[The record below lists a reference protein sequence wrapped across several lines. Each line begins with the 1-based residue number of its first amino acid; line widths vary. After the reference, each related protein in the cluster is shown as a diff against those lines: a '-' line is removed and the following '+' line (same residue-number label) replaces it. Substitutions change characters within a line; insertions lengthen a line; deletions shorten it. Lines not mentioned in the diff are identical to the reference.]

1 MEVDVLMVLYVL
13 FGGVAA
19 GSFWA
24 AVIAE
29 FRGVRRRPCKRC
41 YVAAFVSLIL
51 ASVSIFMHLPHPEN
65 SIYIFSNL
73 SSSWLSRETLSMFS
87 LGVLAFIYILQ
98 PMFGVPGRK
107 LVGFL
112 GAVAGLAY
120 TVSTGMV
127 YVVPAQPAWNTL
139 LMPLIHVVSAAVLGV
154 FVFVAAST
162 VKCSE
167 ELLSA
172 QAFRNV
178 SKVGAVALI
187 VKMLIGAGYLSH
199 LYRVPE
205 VSVEEL
211 LQGSLSPFFWMHVVL
226 GSLVPLI
233 FIGVYLAKGE
243 KVISR
248 KTLAVT
254 CLLYVL
260 ASTFI
265 ETALTHWI
273 SEPVSL
279 FNPEDILGG
288 V

>member
-1 MEVDVLMVLYVL
+1 MEVDYLMVLYVL
-13 FGGVAA
+13 FGGIAA

-24 AVIAE
+24 AVAAE
-29 FRGVRRRPCKRC
+29 FRGVRRKICKRC
-41 YVAAFVSLIL
+41 YVAAFISLVL
-51 ASVSIFMHLPHPEN
+51 AGISIFIHLPHREN
-65 SIYIFSNL
+65 AIYVFANL
-73 SSSWLSRETLSMFS
+73 GSSWLSRETLFMSS

-98 PMFGVPGRK
+98 PMFGLPGRK

-112 GAVAGLAY
+112 GAVAGLGY
-120 TVSTGMV
+120 TFSTGMV

-139 LMPLIHVVSAAVLGV
+139 LMPLMHIASAAVLGV
-154 FVFVAAST
+154 FMFSASSANSEDLSDRSFRKVCKAA
-162 VKCSE
+162 
-167 ELLSA
+167 A
-172 QAFRNV
+172 I
-178 SKVGAVALI
+178 ALI
-187 VKMLIGAGYLSH
+187 VQILIGIAYLSH
-199 LYRVPE
+199 LYGVPE

-211 LQGSLSPFFWMHVVL
+211 LQGSLSPFFWMRAVL
-226 GSLVPLI
+226 GSLAPLI

-260 ASTFI
+260 AGAII
-265 ETALTHWI
+265 EISLTHWI

-279 FNPEDILGG
+279 FSPEEILGG